1 MRSKI
6 LIGNWKMNMLSADAV
21 KFAAGVEASVVN
33 AKNHNVIVG
42 VAPTFLALE
51 ATKNAT
57 TSMIVSAQNCHF
69 EDSGAFTGEVSVPM
83 LVDLGIKYC
92 LVGHSERRQYFAET
106 NETCNKK

>member
-21 KFAAGVEASVVN
+21 KFAEGVEASVVN
-33 AKNHNVIVG
+33 AKNHKVIVG

-83 LVDLGIKYC
+83 LVDLGIKY
-92 LVGHSERRQYFAET
+92 
-106 NETCNKK
+106 

>member
-6 LIGNWKMNMLSADAV
+6 LIGNWKMNMLSADAI
-21 KFAAGVEASVVN
+21 KFAEGVESSVLN

-69 EDSGAFTGEVSVPM
+69 EDSGAFTGEISVPM
-83 LVDLGIKYC
+83 LVD
-92 LVGHSERRQYFAET
+92 
-106 NETCNKK
+106 